1 MKKGLDGIPIAGLRP
16 ARCGGRLSMFR
27 RLCVLVLAVSPVAAL
42 AASKEIQE
50 LQRDVALLQESVKQ
64 LQQSQDRQLASI
76 TELVRQAIDNSGKS
90 YTQLAVVTDTVQRS
104 LQDLQSK
111 VVAPVVGLSTRMDG
125 MSNDFRSLQQAVSDL
140 TSTVEKMQAQLTDLN
155 NAVKV
160 LQAPAAPP
168 PGQSTVGGGPGGMAG
183 GAAVPQGPCMAA
195 SDLYSNANRDRTSGK
210 LDLSLQEFGDY
221 LRCYGNT
228 DLAPNAQ
235 YYIGW
240 IHYSQ
245 ADYPSALKDFDAVL
259 EKYPDNNN
267 KMPDAFYYK
276 GLTLVKMSQRTAAS
290 AEFTE
295 LIQRFPSNSLAPQ
308 ACNQLR
314 DMGKHCP
321 TTTRSTVRKS
331 KKS

>member
-1 MKKGLDGIPIAGLRP
+1 
-16 ARCGGRLSMFR
+16 MFR
-27 RLCVLVLAVSPVAAL
+27 RLCILVIAVSPVAAL

-64 LQQSQDRQLASI
+64 LQQAQDRQLAAI
-76 TELVRQAIDNSGKS
+76 TELVRQALDSSGKS
-90 YTQLAVVTDTVQRS
+90 NTSLAVMANTLQQS
-104 LQDLQSK
+104 LQDMQSK

-125 MSNDFRSLQQAVSDL
+125 MSSDFRGLQQAVSDL
-140 TSTVEKMQAQLTDLN
+140 TSTVQKIQAQLTDLN

-160 LQAPAAPP
+160 LQAPPAPP
-168 PGQSTVGGGPGGMAG
+168 PGQNASGGLGAMPGSVAGPGNGT
-183 GAAVPQGPCMAA
+183 GAVQAPCMAA

-210 LDLSLQEFGDY
+210 LDLALQEFGDY

-228 DLAPNAQ
+228 DLAPNSQ

-245 ADYPSALKDFDAVL
+245 GDYPSAVKDFDAVL

-276 GLTLVKMSQRTAAS
+276 GLTLVKMNQRTAAS

-308 ACNQLR
+308 ACSQLR

-321 TTTRSTVRKS
+321 TATHSTAKKS
-331 KKS
+331 KRD

>member
-1 MKKGLDGIPIAGLRP
+1 
-16 ARCGGRLSMFR
+16 MFR

-64 LQQSQDRQLASI
+64 LQQSQDRQLAALA
-76 TELVRQAIDNSGKS
+76 EAVRQAIDNSGKS
-90 YTQLAVVTDTVQRS
+90 YTQLAVVTNTVQQS
-104 LQDLQSK
+104 LQELQSK

-125 MSNDFRSLQQAVSDL
+125 MSGDFRSLQQAVADL

-168 PGQSTVGGGPGGMAG
+168 PGQAPVGGGGAGMAAAG
-183 GAAVPQGPCMAA
+183 GAAAPGPCMSA

-210 LDLSLQEFGDY
+210 LDLALQEFGDY

-321 TTTRSTVRKS
+321 ATGARGAVRKS
-331 KKS
+331 RKN

>member
-1 MKKGLDGIPIAGLRP
+1 
-16 ARCGGRLSMFR
+16 MFL
-27 RLCVLVLAVSPVAAL
+27 RLCILVLAVSPVAAL
-42 AASKEIQE
+42 AASKETQE
-50 LQRDVALLQESVKQ
+50 LQRDIALLQESVKQ
-64 LQQSQDRQLASI
+64 LQQSQDRQLATL
-76 TELVRQAIDNSGKS
+76 TELVRQALDNSGKS
-90 YTQLAVVTDTVQRS
+90 NTSLAVIGSNLQQS

-140 TSTVEKMQAQLTDLN
+140 TSTVEKMHAQLTDLN

-160 LQAPAAPP
+160 LQAPPP
-168 PGQSTVGGGPGGMAG
+168 PPPTQSGVVPGLGGTP
-183 GAAVPQGPCMAA
+183 GAAAVATAPCMPS
-195 SDLYSNANRDRTSGK
+195 SDLYSSANRDRTSGK
-210 LDLSLQEFGDY
+210 LDLSLQEFEDY

-240 IHYSQ
+240 IHYSEG
-245 ADYPSALKDFDAVL
+245 DYPSAAKDFDAVL

-276 GLTLVKMSQRTAAS
+276 GLTLVKMNQRTAAS

-308 ACNQLR
+308 ACNQLK

-321 TTTRSTVRKS
+321 VPAPARSPARKS
-331 KKS
+331 SKD

>member
-1 MKKGLDGIPIAGLRP
+1 
-16 ARCGGRLSMFR
+16 MFR
-27 RLCVLVLAVSPVAAL
+27 RLCVLVLAVSPMAAF
-42 AASKEIQE
+42 AANKETQE

-64 LQQSQDRQLASI
+64 LQQSQDRQLAAI
-76 TELVRQAIDNSGKS
+76 TELVRQALDTSGKS
-90 YTQLAVVTDTVQRS
+90 NTSLAVMGSTLHQS

-125 MSNDFRSLQQAVSDL
+125 MSNDFRGLQQAVMDL
-140 TSTVEKMQAQLTDLN
+140 ASTVGKMQAQLTDLN

-160 LQAPAAPP
+160 LQPPPAPP
-168 PGQSTVGGGPGGMAG
+168 PPQNTATGPGGVSGPG
-183 GAAVPQGPCMAA
+183 GTAVAQEPCMGA
-195 SDLYSNANRDRTSGK
+195 SDLYSNSNRDRTSGK
-210 LDLSLQEFGDY
+210 LDLALQEFGDY

-245 ADYPSALKDFDAVL
+245 GDYPTALKDFDAVL

-308 ACNQLR
+308 ACNQLK

-321 TTTRSTVRKS
+321 TPTTRSTA
-331 KKS
+331 KKSR